1 MNKDTTI
8 SFDEYLKETLENDEL
23 LRDEWEKTEAEYNI
37 LRVVLDTRV
46 RLNLTQQELAKR
58 CGIDQSD
65 LSKIERGVLNPSV
78 KILKKIAKG
87 LGKKLKIEF
96 VD

>member
-8 SFDEYLKETLENDEL
+8 SFDEYLEETLENDEL
-23 LRDEWEKTEAEYNI
+23 LRKEWEKTEAEYNI
-37 LRVVLDTRV
+37 LRAVLDTRV

>member
-1 MNKDTTI
+1 MTNKEMFKDDLELQLELD
-8 SFDEYLKETLENDEL
+8 DEFRKEYEALESDIEVLSTLL
-23 LRDEWEKTEAEYNI
+23 AA
-37 LRVVLDTRV
+37 
-46 RLNLTQQELAKR
+46 RLEMNLTQQELAKR

>member
-8 SFDEYLKETLENDEL
+8 SFDEYLEETLENDKL
-23 LRDEWEKTEAEYNI
+23 LREEWEKTEAEYNI
-37 LRVVLDTRV
+37 LRAVLDTRV

>member
-1 MNKDTTI
+1 MTNKEMFKDDLELQLELD
-8 SFDEYLKETLENDEL
+8 DEFRKEYEALESDIEVLNTLL
-23 LRDEWEKTEAEYNI
+23 AA
-37 LRVVLDTRV
+37 
-46 RLNLTQQELAKR
+46 RLEMNLTQQELAKR

>member
-8 SFDEYLKETLENDEL
+8 SFDEYLEETLENDEL
-23 LRDEWEKTEAEYNI
+23 LREEWEKTEAEYNI
-37 LRVVLDTRV
+37 LRAVLDTRV

>member
-8 SFDEYLKETLENDEL
+8 SFDEYLEETLENDEL
-23 LRDEWEKTEAEYNI
+23 LREEWEKTEAEYNI

>member
-23 LRDEWEKTEAEYNI
+23 LREEWGKTEAEYNI

-46 RLNLTQQELAKR
+46 RLNLTQHELAKR

-78 KILKKIAKG
+78 KILKKIANG

>member
-1 MNKDTTI
+1 MTNKEMFKEDLELQLELD
-8 SFDEYLKETLENDEL
+8 DEFRKEYEALESDIEVLSTLL
-23 LRDEWEKTEAEYNI
+23 AA
-37 LRVVLDTRV
+37 
-46 RLNLTQQELAKR
+46 RLEMNLTQQELAKR

>member
-1 MNKDTTI
+1 MTNKEMFKDDLELQLELDDVFRKEYEALESEIEILSTLLAARLEMN
-8 SFDEYLKETLENDEL
+8 
-23 LRDEWEKTEAEYNI
+23 R
-37 LRVVLDTRV
+37 
-46 RLNLTQQELAKR
+46 TQQELARR

>member
-1 MNKDTTI
+1 MNKDVTI
-8 SFDEYLKETLENDEL
+8 SFDEYLEETLENDEL
-23 LRDEWEKTEAEYNI
+23 LREEWEKTEAEYNI
-37 LRVVLDTRV
+37 LRAVLDTRV